1 MKWNLL
7 TFMMVV
13 LFFAC
18 KNDSE
23 SRANDTIVE
32 ATGEMVFD
40 KEKWQVLDGK
50 DYPYRA
56 KMLNNVLYNDTIRTL
71 NKEEILELLGA
82 PSYYRD
88 NDNFLYYTITQ
99 NRLGLL
105 KLKSKTM
112 VIKIGEDQIVEWI
125 KVHE

>member
-1 MKWNLL
+1 MRWSICLL
-7 TFMMVV
+7 LGIIHFLSCQNDREGPSNAGVVEESMEMTF
-13 LFFAC
+13 
-18 KNDSE
+18 D
-23 SRANDTIVE
+23 R
-32 ATGEMVFD
+32 
-40 KEKWQVLDGK
+40 EKWRIQDGK

-56 KMLNNVLYNDTIRTL
+56 KMLNDVLYNDTIRTL

-99 NRLGLL
+99 SSIGLL
-105 KLKSKTM
+105 NLKSKTM
-112 VIKIGEDQIVEWI
+112 VIKLDEDQSVEWI